1 VSFGILRRHPA
12 ARPASGRLSA
22 QGVPLP
28 TFLETVV
35 ANTRGLVDA
44 RRALVPEAQ
53 LREQL
58 ADAPLVG
65 SFARGLAAPG
75 MSLIAEMKRASP
87 SRGAIQAG
95 ARVAPIV
102 TAYAAAGAA
111 AISVLTEPKWF
122 GGSLDDLR
130 EAHAT
135 VPTPLLRKD
144 FIVEPYQLVEAR
156 LAGASAV
163 LLIVAAFGEPDGL
176 ARLIGESEA
185 LGLDVLVEVHD
196 DNELATALGV
206 RAPIV
211 GINNRN
217 LHSLDVD
224 LATSLR
230 LRPRIPAGVL
240 VVAESGITTRADVAA
255 LEEAGVDAILVGEAL
270 MRVNDPTATAAEL
283 LGRA

>member
-1 VSFGILRRHPA
+1 V
-12 ARPASGRLSA
+12 
-22 QGVPLP
+22 P

-44 RRALVPEAQ
+44 RRAQAPEAQ

-58 ADAPLVG
+58 PDAPAVG
-65 SFARGLAAPG
+65 SFAGGLSMPG
-75 MSLIAEMKRASP
+75 MGLIAEMKRASP
-87 SRGAIQAG
+87 SKGAIQAD

-111 AISVLTEPKWF
+111 AISVLTEPTWF

-135 VPTPLLRKD
+135 VSTPLLRKD

-156 LAGASAV
+156 LAGASAA
-163 LLIVAAFGEPDGL
+163 LLIVAAFSEAATL
-176 ARLIGESEA
+176 AGLIGEARA

-196 DNELATALGV
+196 EHELATALEVG
-206 RAPIV
+206 APIV

-217 LHSLDVD
+217 LHSLEVD

-230 LRPRIPAGVL
+230 LRPRIPAGVT
-240 VVAESGITTRADVAA
+240 VVAESGITTREDVAA
-255 LEEAGVDAILVGEAL
+255 LEQAGVDAILVGEAL
-270 MRVNDPTATAAEL
+270 MRVNDPVTTAQEL
-283 LGRA
+283 LGRR

>member
-1 VSFGILRRHPA
+1 MCGHPA
-12 ARPASGRLSA
+12 ARPATGRLS
-22 QGVPLP
+22 GHGTPLP

-44 RRALVPEAQ
+44 RRAKLPEAQ
-53 LREQL
+53 LRERL
-58 ADAPLVG
+58 PDASAVG
-65 SFARGLAAPG
+65 SFAAGLAAPG

-87 SRGAIQAG
+87 SKGAIRAD
-95 ARVAPIV
+95 AKVAPIV
-102 TAYAAAGAA
+102 RAYAAAGAA
-111 AISVLTEPKWF
+111 AISVLTEPRWF

-135 VPTPLLRKD
+135 VETPLLRKD

-163 LLIVAAFGEPDGL
+163 LLIVAAFTDAEGL
-176 ARLIGESEA
+176 ARMIGESEA

-196 DNELATALGV
+196 ERELATALQV

-230 LRPRIPAGVL
+230 LRPRIPAGVI
-240 VVAESGITTRADVAA
+240 VVAESGIAARADVAV

-270 MRVNDPTATAAEL
+270 MRVNDPRATAAEL

>member
-1 VSFGILRRHPA
+1 V
-12 ARPASGRLSA
+12 
-22 QGVPLP
+22 P
-28 TFLETVV
+28 TFLETVI
-35 ANTRGLVDA
+35 ASTRGQVDA
-44 RRALVPEAQ
+44 RRAQAPEAQ

-58 ADAPLVG
+58 TDAPAVE
-65 SFARGLAAPG
+65 SFAAGLSAPG

-87 SRGAIQAG
+87 SKGAIQAD

-102 TAYAAAGAA
+102 AAYAAAGAA
-111 AISVLTEPKWF
+111 AISVLTEPTWF

-130 EAHAT
+130 EAHRT
-135 VPTPLLRKD
+135 VSTPLLRKD

-156 LAGASAV
+156 LAGASAA
-163 LLIVAAFGEPDGL
+163 LLIVAAFPDAAEL
-176 ARLIGESEA
+176 ARLIGDA
-185 LGLDVLVEVHD
+185 DAVGLDVLVEVHD
-196 DNELATALGV
+196 GEELATALAVG
-206 RAPIV
+206 APII

-230 LRPRIPAGVL
+230 LRPQIPAGVT
-240 VVAESGITTRADVAA
+240 VVAESGIATRADVAA